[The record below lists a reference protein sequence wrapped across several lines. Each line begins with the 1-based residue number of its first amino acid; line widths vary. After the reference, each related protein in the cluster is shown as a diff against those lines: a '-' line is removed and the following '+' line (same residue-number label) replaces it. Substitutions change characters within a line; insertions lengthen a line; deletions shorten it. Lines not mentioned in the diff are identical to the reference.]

1 MVVVLSQIWYLYIW
15 RWVGTVKSGN
25 VGGSA
30 TFYGFLLCLCIC
42 ANKFLSAR
50 VWAGWEGRSC
60 GPLLVPWILQH
71 IFSTNWPSPPL
82 LYLHSIRL
90 SGMLLFSGRRNKCSL
105 VAVHKLRATFVCLPL
120 EMGIIIILLLLCYK
134 SFCGTSSLGLRAMK
148 IYSFSSWSLSSEN
161 YQFWRYLCACLIACL
176 LAYHTYFITDSE
188 ICKTDLTWVI
198 LVI

>member
-1 MVVVLSQIWYLYIW
+1 M
-15 RWVGTVKSGN
+15 G
-25 VGGSA
+25 
-30 TFYGFLLCLCIC
+30 C
-42 ANKFLSAR
+42 
-50 VWAGWEGRSC
+50 WEGRSC

-71 IFSTNWPSPPL
+71 IFSTNWPGPPL

-120 EMGIIIILLLLCYK
+120 EMGIIIIILLLCYK

-161 YQFWRYLCACLIACL
+161 YQFWRYLCSCLIALLTCL
-176 LAYHTYFITDSE
+176 SHLFYNWLRDLQNRSYMGNLSNIVYSLYFQ
-188 ICKTDLTWVI
+188 L
-198 LVI
+198 